1 MVCKINPLLI
11 ALLTSFMASVVNAT
25 ATEAD
30 HVAGEPVS
38 SAIEAGLALRF
49 EEEITAA
56 KKSMMGA
63 PQKALDAAQRAETLA
78 KDDNFGA
85 DKKSALATSL
95 WLQAESTTRLNR
107 PVDAAP
113 IIERA
118 MLELDDRKSQLGG
131 DLLLS
136 KGRLSR
142 VLGRDN
148 EALNSFQ
155 SAFAIFEEIGSD
167 RSQAIALQGIGTLYD
182 DAHQYRRMI
191 EYYAKASE
199 VFSDDAM
206 LDLVSLNNR
215 ANAYRELEEFDKA
228 QALSRE
234 ALDMAVASGSD
245 MLQARILTNIAVIE
259 IRAGRF
265 DEAATAIEEGLVKIE
280 NPEAA
285 GWAPFLW
292 GAKAELELARGDLS
306 AAEQAI
312 EKTFAD
318 MDISATTAPFRDF
331 HEIASVIYQKQG
343 SPDLALQHHQA
354 FKKLDDQ
361 GRDVAASA
369 NLAILNAEFDLA
381 NKELEI
387 EKLNRGRLESDIAL
401 VKARERQKGTIA
413 LGLIIIGLGALLF
426 LVRMNLSA
434 RKTHRITAGL
444 NSELAG
450 KNTELAE
457 TNIQL
462 EKASQAKM
470 EFLATTSHEIR
481 TPLNAINGL
490 TDVVLNADTISPQ
503 DREYLEI
510 VNTSGKH
517 LLCIVNDILDISR
530 LESGRL
536 PVEEKPLNV
545 TDTLLDVAEIWR
557 RPAEQKGL
565 AFTVNSA
572 TSDRQY
578 MTDDRLLRQIL
589 SNLISNAV
597 KYTNQGEIIVGIETH
612 EEAGFDITVAD
623 TGVGVAPEL
632 HKQIFESFRQA
643 DNSRSRPH
651 EGAGLGLA
659 IVKKIAAALGGD
671 IKMESAPDI
680 GTTFTVSIPAKRS
693 YQVSNEMDAPSVKAA
708 PAEINSFL
716 SVQDEQ
722 ELLSGLNVLV
732 AEDNA
737 NNALLMQA
745 MLKGRVGSVE
755 VAENGEEA
763 VKAVQV
769 RNFDVILM
777 DKRMPVMDGIEA
789 AKAIRSLPLPCHSVP
804 IIAITADILP
814 GSREEILA
822 NGMDECIEKPVDA
835 DALYSVIAKCVAAG
849 RKALAS

>member
-1 MVCKINPLLI
+1 MV
-11 ALLTSFMASVVNAT
+11 TSFMASVVYAT
-25 ATEAD
+25 AAD
-30 HVAGEPVS
+30 AEQVTAEPVS
-38 SAIEAGLALRF
+38 SAIEAGLSLRF
-49 EEEITAA
+49 EEEITTA

-63 PQKALDAAQRAETLA
+63 PQTALDAARRAETLA
-78 KDDNFGA
+78 KNENFGT
-85 DKKSALATSL
+85 DKKQALATSL
-95 WLQAESTTRLNR
+95 WLQAESLTRLNK
-107 PVDAAP
+107 PEKAAP

-118 MLELDDRKSQLGG
+118 MLQLDDRQSKLGG

-142 VLGRDN
+142 VLGRDD

-155 SAFAIFEEIGSD
+155 SAFAIFEEIGAN

-215 ANAYRELEEFDKA
+215 ANAFRELGEFDKA
-228 QALSRE
+228 HALSSQALG
-234 ALDMAVASGSD
+234 MAVESGSE

-259 IRAGRF
+259 IRAGHF
-265 DEAATAIEEGLVKIE
+265 DDAATAIEEGLIKIE
-280 NPEAA
+280 NPEAE

-312 EKTFAD
+312 NKAFAD
-318 MDISATTAPFRDF
+318 MDISTTTAPFRDF
-331 HEIASVIYQKQG
+331 HETASVIYHKQG
-343 SPDLALQHHQA
+343 SSDLALQHHQA

-381 NKELEI
+381 AKELEI
-387 EKLNRGRLESDIAL
+387 EKLNSGQLERDIAL
-401 VKARERQKGTIA
+401 GTARERQKEIVA
-413 LGLIIIGLGALLF
+413 LSLIFIGIGAVLF
-426 LVRMNLSA
+426 LVRVNLSA
-434 RKTHRITAGL
+434 RKTQRITSAL
-444 NSELAG
+444 NSKLES

-490 TDVVLNADTISPQ
+490 TDVVLNADTIAPL

-510 VNTSGKH
+510 VNSSGKH
-517 LLCIVNDILDISR
+517 LLCIVNDILDYSR
-530 LESGRL
+530 LETGRL
-536 PVEEKPLNV
+536 PIEEKPLNV
-545 TDTLLDVAEIWR
+545 TDTLLDVAELWR
-557 RPAEQKGL
+557 KPAEEKGL
-565 AFTVNSA
+565 AFTVNAA

-578 MTDDRLLRQIL
+578 TTDDRLLRQIL

-597 KYTNQGEIIVGIETH
+597 KYTNEGEITVGIEAT
-612 EEAGFDITVAD
+612 EETGFEISVAD

-632 HKQIFESFRQA
+632 HEQIFESFRQA
-643 DNSRSRPH
+643 DNSKSRAY

-659 IVKKIAAALGGD
+659 IVKKIADALGGD
-671 IKMESAPDI
+671 IVMESAVDV
-680 GTTFTVSIPAKRS
+680 GTKFVVSIPAKP
-693 YQVSNEMDAPSVKAA
+693 YQPANDEGVEMEIEEVKSLLT
-708 PAEINSFL
+708 AEEE
-716 SVQDEQ
+716 QD
-722 ELLSGLNVLV
+722 LLSGLNILV

-737 NNALLMQA
+737 NNALLIRA
-745 MLKGRVGSVE
+745 MLKGRVSSVE
-755 VAENGEEA
+755 VVENGAEA
-763 VKAVQV
+763 LKAVQV
-769 RNFDVILM
+769 RNFDLILM

-789 AKAIRSLPLPCHSVP
+789 SKSIRSLPLPCHTIP
-804 IIAITADILP
+804 IIAITADVFL

-822 NGMDECIEKPVDA
+822 NGMDECIVKPVDA
-835 DALYSVIAKCVAAG
+835 DVLYAVIAKCMSAD